1 MLEKSKKGLDAE
13 FELRTDGA
21 IVKQG
26 RLCVP
31 SISELKDAV
40 REEAHSLAYAMH
52 PGSTKI
58 EIKVKRTPYLFVIV
72 DRLTKT
78 AWFIPIKAMS
88 TLDQLA
94 KLYVDRILKFSTT
107 FHPQIDG
114 QSERTIQILE
124 DMLRACVFQFKGSW
138 DSHLSLMKFA
148 YNNKYQSSIDMAP
161 FEALYGRPCRTL
173 VCWNE
178 VEGRKLVGPELVQI
192 TIDNIKMIRE
202 NLKIAQ
208 DRQKSYANKRQRDL
222 EF

>member
-58 EIKVKRTPYLFVIV
+58 EIKVKRTPYLFVSV
-72 DRLTKT
+72 RVEVGAYSMDFL
-78 AWFIPIKAMS
+78 FGLP
-88 TLDQLA
+88 
-94 KLYVDRILKFSTT
+94 
-107 FHPQIDG
+107 
-114 QSERTIQILE
+114 RTSNGHN
-124 DMLRACVFQFKGSW
+124 GSW